1 MAADLNHDF
10 ILRSAG
16 LMPGT
21 AAYSEAAK
29 KLKDQEKEKEKEKAN
44 RIINAGEPKGYN
56 KLGIVGQPLE
66 RNTRMAQV
74 LAALP
79 AYSDMARAIL
89 ASVSPIRAV
98 GGSKQ

>member
-29 KLKDQEKEKEKEKAN
+29 KLKEQEKEKAN

>member
-29 KLKDQEKEKEKEKAN
+29 KLKDQEKEKEKAN

>member
-21 AAYSEAAK
+21 AAYSEGAK
-29 KLKDQEKEKEKEKAN
+29 KLKDQEKEKAN

-56 KLGIVGQPLE
+56 KVGIAGQALE

-74 LAALP
+74 LSALP
-79 AYSDMARAIL
+79 AYNDMARAIL
-89 ASVSPIRAV
+89 ASVSPIRVV